1 MAPTELNT
9 RSSARLYIL
18 LYMHMY
24 EYVSAT
30 GRNYTIVVSILIT
43 MRFVAFVSILTT
55 MVSCWLD
62 GTWELHLFVVVGRVL
77 VFYVSTSTGLTL

>member
-30 GRNYTIVVSILIT
+30 GRNYTIAVVVSILI
-43 MRFVAFVSILTT
+43 MMGFVASVSILTT

-62 GTWELHLFVVVGRVL
+62 GT
-77 VFYVSTSTGLTL
+77 